1 MMNPCTDAP
10 PDPQV
15 TSEVSAP
22 PEPDDDATDEA
33 TDGSTEGESDSSGHS
48 GPSMVIIAASAG
60 GGAVALVLVCI
71 CVCACR
77 KRSCAIVP
85 RRSSR
90 PEVRDRPF
98 ITHVIVTIVS
108 PYSSSAHS
116 IIIHYR

>member
-1 MMNPCTDAP
+1 
-10 PDPQV
+10 
-15 TSEVSAP
+15 
-22 PEPDDDATDEA
+22 
-33 TDGSTEGESDSSGHS
+33 
-48 GPSMVIIAASAG
+48 MVIIAASAG
-60 GGAVALVLVCI
+60 GDAVALVLVCI
-71 CVCACR
+71 CVCVCR

-108 PYSSSAHS
+108 RSSSAHS